1 MKTFLVLA
9 VIVATMCVSSTTGRC
24 EEYWIKAYGGGGEDT
39 ISVVRQTSDGGFIA
53 GGTTSSFVPTGSE
66 IMVIKLDAGGNAIW
80 RKAYGTRE
88 YAELSSIRETS
99 DGGYI
104 VAGNQHDGTPQ
115 YGNAWIFKL
124 NGNGG
129 ITWQKTY
136 GGNGCLLYSIE
147 QTDDGGYIAAGEYA
161 SESVLQGIWIV
172 KLDGSGEI
180 EWQKGFVDRVMGKS
194 IQQTSD
200 GGFILLGRPTYG
212 NSQIIVIRLDST
224 GAVIWKKT
232 YANMCSFTDF
242 DIYPGSIAGEYGDSM
257 LTFYCGGSG
266 SGVLRLLDDG
276 GVLWSKVY
284 SEGDAQFSAI
294 QQTSDSEYIIAGRMG
309 TDALVLQLNDYRVIT
324 WQKKYGGS
332 NADYANSVQQA
343 IDGGYVVGG
352 STRSFGAGGTD
363 GWALKIDGNGA
374 IPGCSVISHNA
385 ESLSDMPGPWTIGS
399 CCGEVAVGTV
409 AVTDTDCI
417 PRDISAVEQGICS
430 YSIPDDIDG
439 DGTLN
444 YLDNCPK
451 IPNGPAVGICRRGT
465 LIGATCTSNEACG
478 LNGYCLLNQEES
490 ACVCV
495 SDFDC
500 DLDADG
506 SDAVKIKSDFG
517 RYLLTNPCS
526 NENPCNGD
534 FTCDSD
540 VDGRDVAQFKTAFGR
555 FWCGAGAFASDGY
568 SASCMSPC
576 FDCVDGIYTYTC
588 TY

>member
-1 MKTFLVLA
+1 MEL
-9 VIVATMCVSSTTGRC
+9 
-24 EEYWIKAYGGGGEDT
+24 
-39 ISVVRQTSDGGFIA
+39 DG
-53 GGTTSSFVPTGSE
+53 
-66 IMVIKLDAGGNAIW
+66 GGNAIW

-115 YGNAWIFKL
+115 YGNAWILKL
-124 NGNGG
+124 TGSGG
-129 ITWQKTY
+129 IAWQKTY
-136 GGNGCLLYSIE
+136 GGNGYLLYSIE

-161 SESVLQGIWIV
+161 NESVEQGIWIV
-172 KLDGSGEI
+172 KLDGNGEI
-180 EWQKGFVDRVMGKS
+180 VWQKGFGNRIMGKS

-200 GGFILLGRPTYG
+200 GGFVLLGRPTYG
-212 NSQIIVIRLDST
+212 ESDIIVIKLDST
-224 GAVIWKKT
+224 GTVTWKKT
-232 YANMCSFTDF
+232 YDNICSFSATDIF
-242 DIYPGSIAGEYGDSM
+242 PGSITEFFGSYM
-257 LTFYCGGSG
+257 LTYYCGGSG
-266 SGVLRLLDDG
+266 TGFLEILRDG
-276 GVLWSKVY
+276 SILWSKVY
-284 SEGDAQFSAI
+284 SEGDARFSAI
-294 QQTSDSEYIIAGRMG
+294 QHIADGAFIVTGKIG
-309 TDALVLQLNDYRVIT
+309 TDALVLKLRDYRVIS
-324 WQKKYGGS
+324 WQKKCGGS
-332 NADYANSVQQA
+332 NADYENSVQQA
-343 IDGGYVVGG
+343 IDGGYVIGG

-385 ESLSDMPGPWTIGS
+385 GSLSDLPGPWTIGS
-399 CCGEVAVGTV
+399 CCGEAEVGPV
-409 AVTDTDCI
+409 AVTETDCV
-417 PRDISAVEQGICS
+417 PRDISVAEGGVCA

-444 YLDNCPK
+444 YLDSCPM

-465 LIGATCTSNEACG
+465 LIGATCTSNEECG
-478 LNGYCLLNQEES
+478 LNGYCFLNQEEY

-540 VDGRDVAQFKTAFGR
+540 VDGRDVAQFKSAFGR
-555 FWCGAGAFASDGY
+555 FFCLSGAFASDDY
-568 SASCMSPC
+568 TASCMSPC